1 VGEFHLDFSGEGR
14 STTRV
19 EVRGGVGR
27 MELVIPDGLGVRIK
41 ARGGVSRLRLVGFKQ
56 VSDDEYVNDAW
67 ASATARLDVSASLGV
82 GEFVVSGR

>member
-1 VGEFHLDFSGEGR
+1 
-14 STTRV
+14 
-19 EVRGGVGR
+19 
-27 MELVIPDGLGVRIK
+27 
-41 ARGGVSRLRLVGFKQ
+41 VGFKQ